1 MFLPSIKLNNTV
13 VPHLCNLHL
22 RTFHLGA
29 IHKRRRQ
36 FRGGEGGVKLTIWGD
51 MRGVGVKENPISSM
65 QDFFFYFSFIW
76 EQN

>member
-36 FRGGEGGVKLTIWGD
+36 FRGGEGGSNWRYGAIWG
-51 MRGVGVKENPISSM
+51 G
-65 QDFFFYFSFIW
+65 
-76 EQN
+76 